1 MERVYGIVVFCL
13 ALAILWDGRKLIFG
27 TFRSPGSGMF
37 PDLIAGLMLFLS
49 LLLILFPKKLG
60 GNNSTG
66 PSFSKGAVGRLLFL
80 FVALVLYAIFLE
92 SLGFL
97 IMSFLMTILLFAV
110 FGFQSYTGTVL
121 KASIAT
127 GVAYFLFEVLLRS
140 NLPRGILGF

>member
-60 GNNSTG
+60 GGSAG
-66 PSFSKGAVGRLLFL
+66 PSFSKGPMGRLLLVFAAL
-80 FVALVLYAIFLE
+80 FLYAILLE
-92 SLGFL
+92 SLGFV
-97 IMSFLMTILLFAV
+97 IVSFFLTILLFAV

-121 KASIAT
+121 KAFIST
-127 GVAYFLFEVLLRS
+127 GLAYVLFEVLLKS